1 LDRELRD
8 NSRKLQNLERSKDK
22 SEEQINTL
30 NKELLKQKDEL
41 NTTTKK
47 INEFENSNRVL
58 ERDVEAQKKK

>member
-47 INEFENSNRVL
+47 KLMSLKIQIEF
-58 ERDVEAQKKK
+58 

>member
-47 INEFENSNRVL
+47 N
-58 ERDVEAQKKK
+58 